1 MWWIHWMTWQQCFMT
16 KSEEELAKTDQNFM
30 QLTSSRG
37 SSSCRSI
44 SAACTWPQQ
53 QSRHTL
59 LLLAI
64 SRTNGRTDSLITWTY
79 LESSHIE
86 NRISRVPLRPCQSSS
101 VRCLDGACLSR
112 CLSVSP
118 NDLVLHPHPTM
129 VAILRM
135 LGLGLFVGEV
145 LSAVISYTPIQLMH
159 SLVTSIFNSFEWQE
173 RRMAVKTSY
182 KYPAK
187 FLF

>member
-1 MWWIHWMTWQQCFMT
+1 
-16 KSEEELAKTDQNFM
+16 
-30 QLTSSRG
+30 
-37 SSSCRSI
+37 
-44 SAACTWPQQ
+44 
-53 QSRHTL
+53 
-59 LLLAI
+59 
-64 SRTNGRTDSLITWTY
+64 
-79 LESSHIE
+79 
-86 NRISRVPLRPCQSSS
+86 
-101 VRCLDGACLSR
+101 
-112 CLSVSP
+112 
-118 NDLVLHPHPTM
+118 M

-159 SLVTSIFNSFEWQE
+159 SSIFNSFEWQE